1 MPARRW
7 AATAAAVGLIA
18 VATPAPAQYDYR
30 NLDDERPVLT
40 EDAYTIERYALELM
54 LPLRTVAEGGVT
66 TVAFLP
72 ELMYGA
78 GRNLQLGVKAPMGL
92 RRDEGA
98 ADWALG
104 GVELFGFYNFGT
116 ERPGL
121 PALTLRGDLALP
133 VGALAGERAAV
144 TVKAMATR
152 SWGLTRLHANAAVTA
167 GGDSLAVLLE
177 PPKRWWV
184 SAAVDRTLY
193 RQSLLLLGEVAV
205 LGPAFEPGTEVT
217 AAAGLRWQW
226 TPSLV
231 LDAGVARRLTTA
243 GPDVALTASLD
254 WTFSAGGGPR
264 RSR

>member
-7 AATAAAVGLIA
+7 AASAAAVALSA
-18 VATPAPAQYDYR
+18 VAIPASAQYDYR

-54 LPLRTVAEGGVT
+54 LPLRSAAEGGVT
-66 TVAFLP
+66 TVVFLP

-92 RRDEGA
+92 RHEGG
-98 ADWALG
+98 ADQWALG
-104 GVELFGFYNFGT
+104 GVELFGFYNFTT
-116 ERPGL
+116 ERPAL
-121 PALTLRGDLALP
+121 PALTLRGDLVLP
-133 VGALAGERAAV
+133 VGALAGDRAAF
-144 TVKAMATR
+144 TAKAMATR
-152 SWGLTRLHANAAVTA
+152 SWGLTRLHVNAAVTA

-177 PPKRWWV
+177 PPKRWWA

-193 RQSLLLLGEVAV
+193 RQSLLLIGEVAV

-217 AAAGLRWQW
+217 AAGGIRWQW

-231 LDAGVARRLTTA
+231 LDAGAARRLTTA
-243 GPDVALTASLD
+243 GPDVLLTASLN

-264 RSR
+264 RRR

>member
-1 MPARRW
+1 MKKLLPDSLPHLPAGS
-7 AATAAAVGLIA
+7 TAAVRHSSMNLWITVGVGFREIWAHKFRSFLTMLGVILG
-18 VATPAPAQYDYR
+18 VASLFSMFA
-30 NLDDERPVLT
+30 LT
-40 EDAYTIERYALELM
+40 AGMARGMRETLAAMGGIERVGIVDKDVPEPQQGIAEISPGRTLADVRAL
-54 LPLRTVAEGGVT
+54 
-66 TVAFLP
+66 
-72 ELMYGA
+72 
-78 GRNLQLGVKAPMGL
+78 
-92 RRDEGA
+92 
-98 ADWALG
+98 
-104 GVELFGFYNFGT
+104 
-116 ERPGL
+116 
-121 PALTLRGDLALP
+121 
-133 VGALAGERAAV
+133 RAAAPLVSHV
-144 TVKAMATR
+144 TPEAIVH
-152 SWGLTRLHANAAVTA
+152 GAAVTA